1 MTVRRRDAPRSRTEL
16 AFGRQWFIGYFS
28 YRAGPSCVKALILI
42 FLIVLIFGSGAY
54 WTYEL
59 FVRPQKELREEKLL
73 PPEPPPPDP
82 SLPEFEKA
90 VALHKRGELIEAR
103 TAFQQFLMH
112 NPSSTVIDKAREH
125 LGEINTDITLS
136 TRPAPEK
143 ELYIVKSGDVL
154 NRVASRMKTTPEL
167 IMRSNNLS
175 DVMLR
180 IGQKLM
186 VSPAEYSLV
195 ISKKNR
201 KVTVLNKGEF
211 FKQYPIVSLPPGQA
225 DAANAKKGATRPEPK
240 ITGRISEK
248 IAWSPEGLRVTFA
261 DKEYSRA
268 THWIVSVGGQ
278 TLYSDPGPNA
288 TTRVNKPPGGLGLA
302 PEHMEELA
310 ALLSK
315 GNPVTIEN

>member
-1 MTVRRRDAPRSRTEL
+1 
-16 AFGRQWFIGYFS
+16 
-28 YRAGPSCVKALILI
+28 VKALIIL
-42 FLIVLIFGSGAY
+42 FLIILVFGSGAY

-59 FVRPQKELREEKLL
+59 FVRPHKELKEEKLL

-90 VALHKRGELIEAR
+90 VALHKQGQLLEAR
-103 TAFQQFLMH
+103 TAFQEFLAH
-112 NPSSTVIDKAREH
+112 NPSSTVLDKAREH

-143 ELYIVKSGDVL
+143 EVYVVKSGDVL
-154 NRVASRMKTTPEL
+154 GRVASRMRTTPEL

-175 DVMLR
+175 DTMLR
-180 IGQKLM
+180 IGQKLTIT
-186 VSPAEYSLV
+186 PAEFSLV
-195 ISKKNR
+195 ISKKDR

-211 FKQYPIVSLPPGQA
+211 FKQYPILSMPHHAAPPA
-225 DAANAKKGATRPEPK
+225 SAKKGPARPEPK
-240 ITGRISEK
+240 ITGSITEK
-248 IAWSPEGLRVTFA
+248 IAWSPEGIRVAFG
-261 DKEYSRA
+261 DKAYPHA
-268 THWIVSVGGQ
+268 THWIVNVAGH
-278 TLYSDPGPNA
+278 TLYSDPGPNPPPNA
-288 TTRVNKPPGGLGLA
+288 HVNKPPSGLGLS

>member
-1 MTVRRRDAPRSRTEL
+1 L
-16 AFGRQWFIGYFS
+16 
-28 YRAGPSCVKALILI
+28 KALIILV
-42 FLIVLIFGSGAY
+42 LIVVVFGSGAY

-59 FVRPQKELREEKLL
+59 FVRPQKDLKEEKLL

-82 SLPEFEKA
+82 AVPEFEKA
-90 VALHKRGELIEAR
+90 VALHKEGRLLEAR
-103 TAFQQFLMH
+103 TALQEFLAH
-112 NPSSTVIDKAREH
+112 NPSSTKVEEAREH
-125 LGEINTDITLS
+125 LGEINIDITLS

-154 NRVASRMKTTPEL
+154 NRVAARMKTTSEL

-186 VSPAEYSLV
+186 ISPVEFSLV
-195 ISKKNR
+195 VR
-201 KVTVLNKGEF
+201 KREGKVIVLNKGVF
-211 FKQYPIVSLPPGQA
+211 FKQYPIRTLPAQA
-225 DAANAKKGATRPEPK
+225 AAATKKPAHPEPK

-248 IAWSPEGLRVTFA
+248 IAWSPEGLRVTFS
-261 DKEYSRA
+261 DKQYPQA
-268 THWIVSVGGQ
+268 THWIVSVAGH

-288 TTRVNKPPGGLGLA
+288 TVKVNKPPTGLGLA